1 MYALV
6 PGPGRPYFSAT
17 VCPESRLGSCT
28 MSLLFTTGDRTK
40 AYVLTTVSQHICLY
54 WLLLATSI

>member
-17 VCPESRLGSCT
+17 VCPGSSLGSCT
-28 MSLLFTTGDRTK
+28 MSLLFTTGDQTK
-40 AYVLTTVSQHICLY
+40 AHVLATVSQHICLY